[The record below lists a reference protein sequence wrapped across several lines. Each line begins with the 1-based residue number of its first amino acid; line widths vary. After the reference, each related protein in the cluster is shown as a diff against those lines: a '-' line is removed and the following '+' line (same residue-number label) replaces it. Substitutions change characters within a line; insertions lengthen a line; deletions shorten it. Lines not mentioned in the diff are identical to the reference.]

1 MARLNRI
8 LQTEQFFQ
16 EKIHAVTNHNHKHT
30 RSQKKKAVS
39 SSVVSVI
46 ATQRSFAPV
55 QLSGCLL
62 VLTDNRR
69 LRVLRKFSERKM
81 IEKIKYISL
90 FPLQLRKNPI
100 HLIIHRSPFYHICCT
115 LKLHSELVSLF

>member
-1 MARLNRI
+1 MQSKIIITSTHAP
-8 LQTEQFFQ
+8 
-16 EKIHAVTNHNHKHT
+16 EKRKL
-30 RSQKKKAVS
+30 
-39 SSVVSVI
+39 SVLS
-46 ATQRSFAPV
+46 TQRSFAPV
-55 QLSGCLL
+55 QWSGCLL
-62 VLTDNRR
+62 VLTDTRR

-100 HLIIHRSPFYHICCT
+100 NLMINRTPFYHICCT